1 MSSGSITLWLGFFI
15 IAVPYCCHSLSSSP
29 PVAQQKHDLRGKNKM
44 LVEVS
49 PLTKATFRDK
59 SVLLTGATGGLGVQL
74 ALQLAKCQVK
84 TLILSGRSEKALENV
99 KDMCNDITQDNNNG
113 IIDIQ
118 LVPCD
123 LSDRESVINLGQK
136 SLSLCD
142 GQIVDVLI
150 NCGGVSSRSNFIDTK
165 LEIDEKVM
173 QINFFAGAALTKA
186 VVPGM
191 VASGNGGKIIWISS
205 VQGLVGIPSRT
216 SYAASKFAV
225 QGYCEALR
233 AEVADKGITV
243 HCISPGY
250 IRTNLSK
257 SALTG
262 DGTAHGQMDKTTAN
276 GAEPNEVAVTILDK
290 VAKGNIDFI
299 VAATTSAKAAIW
311 MRLLCPGILQKLLV
325 KRFKKSEQE
334 KEKID

>member
-1 MSSGSITLWLGFFI
+1 MSSGSITLWLLGFLI

-29 PVAQQKHDLRGKNKM
+29 PAAQQKQDLIGKNKM

-49 PLTKATFRDK
+49 PTTKATFRDK

-84 TLILSGRSEKALENV
+84 TLILSGRSEKALQNV

-113 IIDIQ
+113 IDIQ

-173 QINFFAGAALTKA
+173 QINFFAGAALAKA

-233 AEVADKGITV
+233 AEVADNGITV